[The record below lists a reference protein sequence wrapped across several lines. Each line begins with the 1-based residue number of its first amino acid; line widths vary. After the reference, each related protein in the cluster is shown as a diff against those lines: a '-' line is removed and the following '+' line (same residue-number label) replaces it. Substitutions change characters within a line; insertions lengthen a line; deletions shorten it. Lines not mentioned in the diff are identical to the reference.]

1 MTAGTFPST
10 PNQRSIRFAQ
20 LPDLLIVLH
29 AIVMT
34 GAGIAWARNAA
45 EMGGPM
51 ARLGAHSWYDLTR
64 LESFPVS
71 YLCRPLTEF
80 LFVQLRSSTPLSVSS
95 AISMVY
101 WVLLLVLGTVQW
113 YLLGKLVVWIGWRGE
128 TDL

>member
-1 MTAGTFPST
+1 
-10 PNQRSIRFAQ
+10 
-20 LPDLLIVLH
+20 
-29 AIVMT
+29 
-34 GAGIAWARNAA
+34 
-45 EMGGPM
+45 
-51 ARLGAHSWYDLTR
+51 